1 MEEPENSNPF
11 DDKEE
16 VVTFEL
22 AKMSLMLLAAGG
34 DNDLTDSE
42 DEWDSFLDELED
54 FYDLDV

>member
-34 DNDLTDSE
+34 DNDLTD
-42 DEWDSFLDELED
+42 
-54 FYDLDV
+54 